1 MLVDGSD
8 PQIKQE
14 ILQLIVQYLYD
25 EGYAASVTTVQ
36 DEANVRRLEA
46 QRLRPAIR
54 RLRRA
59 VLDGDWPEVE
69 KQCGRAISG
78 EKEQKTFLY
87 SAYRLQYLELLDGG
101 EHHKVRRG
109 GEACKNGIPAAQ
121 PATQTGYRRSTALR
135 HVDDWSVHNG
145 VGADGFVCVV
155 CVLPMCS

>member
-1 MLVDGSD
+1 MLVNGDD

-59 VLDGDWPEVE
+59 VLEGDWPEVE
-69 KQCGRAISG
+69 KQCGRAIVG
-78 EKEQKTFLY
+78 DKQQKTFLY
-87 SAYRLQYLELLDGG
+87 SAYRLQYLELLDAG
-101 EHHKVRRG
+101 EHQKVRRG
-109 GEACKNGIPAAQ
+109 MGSG
-121 PATQTGYRRSTALR
+121 
-135 HVDDWSVHNG
+135 
-145 VGADGFVCVV
+145 
-155 CVLPMCS
+155 CVLTPAYALPHPTYPPPAGLQPSD